1 MKHINDGDWVD
12 TTIYWVKRI
21 WIIFNKVVFTLILL
35 FGLGSLA
42 IVIFLWIFK

>member
-21 WIIFNKVVFTLILL
+21 WNIFNKVVFTLVLL
-35 FGLGSLA
+35 FGLGGLVW
-42 IVIFLWIFK
+42 IILQWIFK